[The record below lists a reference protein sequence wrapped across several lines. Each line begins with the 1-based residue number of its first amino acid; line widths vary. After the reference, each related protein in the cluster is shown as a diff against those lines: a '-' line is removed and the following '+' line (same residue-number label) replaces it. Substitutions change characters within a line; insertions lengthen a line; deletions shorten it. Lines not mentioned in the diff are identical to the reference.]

1 MIRVG
6 PDGRRWGRCD
16 PARSGGCRFAGELG
30 GALGRG
36 LRAALRRRAHRRR
49 ARDRRARS
57 TTRAEPPSNRR
68 RISRRMK
75 AAVGSRRRPRSAD
88 HFISHVRSED
98 GYRPS
103 SRACAS
109 TTCATRPWP
118 SPPGRTRRRSPTAWA
133 TRQSPSPWTATGTCS
148 HRRRGA
154 GRRPGRPAPA
164 RGPEG
169 NVIPIGAAE

>member
-1 MIRVG
+1 MA
-6 PDGRRWGRCD
+6 DGGAGATRRAAAAVASRGSWEEPLAEGSEQ
-16 PARSGGCRFAGELG
+16 PYAVEHIAGE
-30 GALGRG
+30 RG
-36 LRAALRRRAHRRR
+36 T
-49 ARDRRARS
+49 DVARS